1 MARRDIATVTSLAA
15 GNRVTSANIGV
26 RTDEQVL
33 ATYVDRS
40 APRALREAAFHVLVD
55 RYHRRLFSV
64 CLRILRSQQ
73 DAEDA
78 VQETFVRLAR
88 KAEEFRG
95 DAALSTWL
103 YRVAHNVC
111 TDHVR
116 YDARRPAT
124 PVDDIVVLAGA
135 RAGDDEFAA
144 HDTADHIKHAL
155 DQLDEQS
162 RMLLLLVAIDGLSY
176 DQAAEATGL
185 AVGTVKSKIS
195 RARLKLG
202 KLLSEKQGD
211 PPATDRTLV
220 QPPRAKLSSD
230 ADERGP
236 PD

>member
-1 MARRDIATVTSLAA
+1 MATVTSLNA
-15 GNRVTSANIGV
+15 GLRVTAANIGV

-33 ATYVDRS
+33 AAYVDPS

-88 KAEEFRG
+88 KADDFRG
-95 DAALSTWL
+95 DSALSTWL

-124 PVDDIVVLAGA
+124 PVSDIVVLAKNQTSA
-135 RAGDDEFAA
+135 DEYAA
-144 HDTADHIKHAL
+144 HDTADHIRHAL
-155 DQLDEQS
+155 DQLDDQS

-202 KLLSEKQGD
+202 QLLAQSDEAPGS
-211 PPATDRTLV
+211 DRPSGQAHV
-220 QPPRAKLSSD
+220 PEPDGQAEP
-230 ADERGP
+230 RGP
-236 PD
+236 PNED